1 MPRPPA
7 YKFPDPAAWEARYGL
22 KPYPLAEVPAFLARN
37 AATAIQKD
45 WSTLDLEDACRLQ
58 ATLDSIFQTVE
69 ATMRLPVGHDAQ
81 FDGRQFWAF
90 PRPEKLPP
98 AAERMPLLDAVERN
112 REHPESFFIPGAAEL
127 AEIQAGDFV
136 QLASAWKAD
145 GERKGGGERFWV
157 QVTRK
162 GETPLAM
169 APVIVPPL
177 EWQGVIE
184 QTDMV
189 AAHIHGYATNTPV
202 EFTSRNILKTMTAAD
217 ILSGTVRDID
227 KPKK

>member
-45 WSTLDLEDACRLQ
+45 WSTLDLDEACRLQ
-58 ATLDSIFQTVE
+58 ATLDSIFETVE

-81 FDGRQFWAF
+81 FDGKQFWAF
-90 PRPEKLPP
+90 PRPEKPP
-98 AAERMPLLDAVERN
+98 AAAERMPLMDAVERN
-112 REHPESFFIPGAAEL
+112 RQHPETFLIPSDAEL
-127 AEIQAGDFV
+127 EEIHAGDFV
-136 QLASAWKAD
+136 QLCAAWSE
-145 GERKGGGERFWV
+145 GPKGIPKGERFWV
-157 QVTRK
+157 QVSRQGHTALSA
-162 GETPLAM
+162 GITPRHDT
-169 APVIVPPL
+169 
-177 EWQGVIE
+177 WQGVIE

-189 AAHIHGYATNTPV
+189 YAHIHGYQTETPV
-202 EFTSRNILKTMTAAD
+202 EFTSRNVLKTMTAAAL
-217 ILSGTVRDID
+217 LSGTVQALD

>member
-7 YKFPDPAAWEARYGL
+7 YKFPDAAAWEARYGL
-22 KPYPLAEVPAFLARN
+22 KPYVLPKQPPAFLARN

-58 ATLDSIFQTVE
+58 ATLDSIFETVE

-112 REHPESFFIPGAAEL
+112 REHPESFLIPGATEL
-127 AEIQAGDFV
+127 AEIHAGDFV
-136 QLASAWKAD
+136 QLATAWKAE

-162 GETPLAM
+162 GVVGLGGGDGG
-169 APVIVPPL
+169 
-177 EWQGVIE
+177 WQGVIE

-202 EFTSRNILKTMTAAD
+202 EFTSRNVLKTMTAAD